1 MVHRYLLVTML
12 YSMDGECQSGAHQ
25 PPAMWLPYN
34 RATTMC
40 AYVVVRTRKE
50 VEQLEHYEDRG
61 SIYEDRLVDG
71 EV

>member
-1 MVHRYLLVTML
+1 
-12 YSMDGECQSGAHQ
+12 
-25 PPAMWLPYN
+25 MWLPYN